1 MIMDVQKLM
10 TQRKSARHYL
20 DKSVSRADIEDLIRC
35 AGAAP
40 SAINLQ
46 PWEYVVTY
54 GQEKDR
60 LIRRLKKVDAMK
72 NVSCGPGTS
81 TPLPEKISN
90 RSRGALNVMKPQ
102 IDKLNIPFNQ
112 FVEEGSCSF
121 YGAPVAIIVLMDKI
135 FPKLRYLDVGLS
147 VSYLLLAA
155 EAKGLSTCP
164 IGLITE
170 YGDDIKDVL
179 NIPQKKE
186 VLLTIALGYA
196 DETAPENDFKTD
208 REPLNE
214 ILTWYE

>member
-1 MIMDVQKLM
+1 MDVFEIMK
-10 TQRKSARHYL
+10 QRKSIRKYL
-20 DKSVSRADIEDLIRC
+20 DNPVPRADIEDLIRY
-35 AGAAP
+35 AGSAP

-54 GQEKDR
+54 GEEKDR
-60 LIRRLKKVDAMK
+60 LIRRLKKVHAMK

-81 TPLPEKISN
+81 TPLPDKIAD
-90 RSRGALNVMKPQ
+90 RSRRALKVMEPQ
-102 IDKLNIPFNQ
+102 IAKLDVPFNK
-112 FVEEGSCSF
+112 FIEEGSCSF

-155 EAKGLSTCP
+155 ESKGLSTCP

-170 YGDDIKDVL
+170 YGADIKDVL
-179 NIPQKKE
+179 NISEEKE
-186 VLLTIALGYA
+186 VLLAISLGYE
-196 DETAPENDFKTD
+196 DKTAPENDFKTD
-208 REPLNE
+208 REPLKE

>member
-1 MIMDVQKLM
+1 MNVQKIM
-10 TQRKSARHYL
+10 KQRKSVRNYL
-20 DKSVSRADIEDLIRC
+20 DKPVSRADIEDLIRC

-54 GQEKDR
+54 GEEKDR
-60 LIRRLKKVDAMK
+60 LIRRLKKVHAMK

-81 TPLPEKISN
+81 EPLPEKISN
-90 RSRGALNVMKPQ
+90 RSCGALKVMEPQ
-102 IDKLNIPFNQ
+102 ISKLNIPFNQ
-112 FVEEGSCSF
+112 FIEQGSCSF

-155 EAKGLSTCP
+155 EEKGLSTCP

-170 YGDDIKDVL
+170 YGDDIKAVL
-179 NIPQKKE
+179 NIPEEKE
-186 VLLTIALGYA
+186 VLLAIALGYA
-196 DETAPENDFKTD
+196 DETAPENDFRTD
-208 REPLNE
+208 REPLKE